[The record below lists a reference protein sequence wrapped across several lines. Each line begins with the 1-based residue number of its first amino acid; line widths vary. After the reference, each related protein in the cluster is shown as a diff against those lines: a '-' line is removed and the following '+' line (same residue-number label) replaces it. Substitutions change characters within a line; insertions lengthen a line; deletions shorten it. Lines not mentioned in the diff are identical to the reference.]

1 MPTPLWDKLMG
12 AAFDGDVGQEQEHLL
27 EEYGGACLLGVACKY
42 EKVLFMKGKG
52 RAGKGTIMKI
62 ICAMLPANAIG
73 SISPDVWSREY
84 YLADLAAK
92 RINVV
97 GELSDEVPIDAAA
110 FKRVTGRDPLTARRP
125 NHMPFQFR
133 SSAGHIFNA
142 NNFIFTR
149 DHTEAFYTR
158 WLLMEFR
165 NSLIGRDDDIDPDL
179 AEKIIKDELPGV
191 AAKFMGGAKRLLERG
206 HFVLTGPHHKL
217 MSQWRHRSSTLM
229 EFLYD
234 RDVCVLGEFRAVEL
248 HRSAF
253 YTAYST
259 WCRESNRKPL
269 GKQRLYDEMET
280 DIVRSI
286 GVRFAIKSGG
296 LVLVR
301 GVALRSMLFASE
313 ATAQAF
319 GVDEDNEL

>member
-1 MPTPLWDKLMG
+1 
-12 AAFDGDVGQEQEHLL
+12 
-27 EEYGGACLLGVACKY
+27 
-42 EKVLFMKGKG
+42 
-52 RAGKGTIMKI
+52 
-62 ICAMLPANAIG
+62 
-73 SISPDVWSREY
+73 
-84 YLADLAAK
+84 
-92 RINVV
+92 
-97 GELSDEVPIDAAA
+97 
-110 FKRVTGRDPLTARRP
+110 
-125 NHMPFQFR
+125 
-133 SSAGHIFNA
+133 
-142 NNFIFTR
+142 
-149 DHTEAFYTR
+149 
-158 WLLMEFR
+158 
-165 NSLIGRDDDIDPDL
+165 
-179 AEKIIKDELPGV
+179 
-191 AAKFMGGAKRLLERG
+191 MGGAKRLLERG